1 MSFYSLI
8 IVLPWL
14 NISCPC
20 GGQVKNLITLAGI
33 HAGIASIPFCGVSA
47 VA

>member
-1 MSFYSLI
+1 
-8 IVLPWL
+8 
-14 NISCPC
+14 
-20 GGQVKNLITLAGI
+20 VKNLITLAGI